1 MKLQDKLDAIRT
13 EFAESASVEVIK
25 IMHRVN
31 EDLKHSGIL
40 GKVLKVGDQVPDFT
54 LADTTGNAI
63 PLSSY
68 LEKGPLVLTFFRGQW

>member
-1 MKLQDKLDAIRT
+1 MKLQDTLNAIRT
-13 EFAESASVEVIK
+13 EFENTAPAEVIG

-31 EDLKHSGIL
+31 DDLKNSGIL
-40 GKVLKVGDQVPDFT
+40 EKALKVGDKVPDFS
-54 LADTTGNAI
+54 LPDTKGNSI